1 MEDGDNFAEFDE
13 DLEDFDDD
21 EPTDETDAEREARED
36 TEVVL
41 DEDDEKF
48 VERLVEKLM
57 MICDVVSGHPLRRYQ
72 KPFAR
77 RFFESLIIDDGA
89 TLTALF
95 ARQTG
100 KSETVAN
107 VVTTA
112 MIMLPL
118 LAKVFPEW
126 LDKFKEGVLV
136 GAFAPVDKQADTLYS
151 RIVARLT
158 SDHALAVLN
167 DPDVNGRLLAKGPTL
182 RVRMPGGIESLVR
195 KTTAHPRATIEG
207 DTYHI
212 ILIDECQGANDQVV
226 SKSISPMGAST
237 NATMI
242 YTGTPTYQKN
252 IFYTQI
258 QINKREM
265 TRRGRTRQNHFEV
278 DWREAAKEN
287 ENYLRFVRKEM
298 VKLGEDSDEFKLS
311 YRLVWL
317 LDKGMFTTSEKLDAC
332 GDTSVQKLIE
342 YWPHSPVVVGIDCA
356 RKMDRTI
363 VTVLFVDWDHQDE
376 LGMYHHRI
384 LNWLDLE
391 GLDWETQ
398 YFRIVEFLKNYRIF
412 KVGVDATGLGDVVA
426 QRLRLLMPGVDVV
439 EFGSSQSD
447 QSARWKYLRGLIDR
461 RQIVWPAGAKVR
473 RLKIWRRFRTE
484 MEDLEIDFKGQY
496 VLAEAPQLKDAHDD
510 YADSLA
516 IGCYLTQSTE
526 IEEGGVVEVASNP
539 FYSTHTRARY
549 LGR

>member
-1 MEDGDNFAEFDE
+1 MEDGDNYAEFDE

-151 RIVARLT
+151 RIVKRLT
-158 SDHALAVLN
+158 SEHAVAVLQ
-167 DPDVNGRLLAKGPTL
+167 DPDVRGKLVAKGPTL
-182 RVRMPGGIESLVR
+182 RVQMPGGIESLVR

-237 NATMI
+237 NATMV
-242 YTGTPTYQKN
+242 YTGTPTYTKN

-258 QINKREM
+258 SINKREA

-278 DWREAAKEN
+278 DWKEAAKEN
-287 ENYLRFVRKEM
+287 EYYRKFVRKEM
-298 VKLGEDSDEFKLS
+298 RKLGEDSDEFKLS
-311 YRLVWL
+311 YRLIWL
-317 LDKGMFTTSEKLDAC
+317 LDKGMFTTNEKLDDC
-332 GDTSVQKLIE
+332 GDKSVQKLID

-356 RKMDRTI
+356 RKQDRTI
-363 VTVLFVDWDHQDE
+363 VTVLFVDWEHQDE

-412 KVGVDATGLGDVVA
+412 KVGIDVGGLGDVVA
-426 QRLRLLMPGVDVV
+426 QRLRILLPNIDIV
-439 EFGSSQSD
+439 EFGSSQTE

-473 RLKIWRRFRTE
+473 RLKVWRRFRQE

-496 VLAEAPQLKDAHDD
+496 VLAAAPEIKDAHDD

-526 IEEGGVVEVASNP
+526 QEEGGVVEVASNP

>member
-151 RIVARLT
+151 RIVKRLT
-158 SDHALAVLN
+158 SEHAVAVLQ
-167 DPDVNGRLLAKGPTL
+167 DPDVRGKLVAKGPTL
-182 RVRMPGGIESLVR
+182 RVQMPGGIESLVR

-237 NATMI
+237 NATMV
-242 YTGTPTYQKN
+242 YTGTPTYTKN

-258 QINKREM
+258 SINKREA

-278 DWREAAKEN
+278 DWKEAAKEN
-287 ENYLRFVRKEM
+287 EYYRKFVRKEM
-298 VKLGEDSDEFKLS
+298 RKLGEDSDEFKLS
-311 YRLVWL
+311 YRLIWL
-317 LDKGMFTTSEKLDAC
+317 LDKGMFTTNEKLDDC
-332 GDTSVQKLIE
+332 GDKSVQKLID

-356 RKMDRTI
+356 RKQDRTI
-363 VTVLFVDWDHQDE
+363 VTVLFVDWEHQDE

-412 KVGVDATGLGDVVA
+412 KVGIDVGGLGDVVA
-426 QRLRLLMPGVDVV
+426 QRLRILLPNIDIV
-439 EFGSSQSD
+439 EFGSSQTE

-473 RLKIWRRFRTE
+473 RLKVWRRFRQE

-496 VLAEAPQLKDAHDD
+496 VLAAAPEIKDAHDD

-516 IGCYLTQSTE
+516 IGCYLTQNTE
-526 IEEGGVVEVASNP
+526 QEEGGVVEVASNP